1 MKLITIY
8 YDLFRTNKHGKK
20 YYYVRPK
27 PYAWLIDDNTA
38 KELAEIKT
46 PAMTTVLTNLS
57 NHKPCVLTGFV
68 ANITEA
74 TDSQSATY
82 KSLAH
87 DGFKPKFWHV
97 TEEQCNRLN
106 HLMEKIGMPIKFEA

>member
-8 YDLFRTNKHGKK
+8 YDLFRVNKSGKK
-20 YYYVRPK
+20 YHYVRPK
-27 PYAWLIDDNTA
+27 PYAWLINDDTA

-57 NHKPCVLTGFV
+57 DHKPCVLTGFV

-74 TDSQSATY
+74 TDSQIATH
-82 KSLAH
+82 KPLAH

-97 TEEQCNRLN
+97 NEEQCDRLN
-106 HLMEKIGMPIKFEA
+106 HLMAKIGAPVKFKA